1 MFERFTDRS
10 RRVLVLAQ
18 EEARDLNHDF
28 IGTEHILLGLIRE
41 HDGVAAKALDGAG
54 VTYVVVRE
62 KIETITGP
70 GADSSPGS
78 PPFTPRAKKV
88 LERSLREA
96 LQFGH
101 TYIGTEHLLLG
112 LVRESDGSVAVQVL
126 GELDVDPS
134 DLYTKVIELMSGQ
147 GVRDVSDAPSQAPP
161 LNSAALR
168 GVVRAVG
175 RQLRPD
181 LSASAVDDRVAQIAD
196 SLFDQLRKSWAEDS
210 PA

>member
-1 MFERFTDRS
+1 
-10 RRVLVLAQ
+10 
-18 EEARDLNHDF
+18 
-28 IGTEHILLGLIRE
+28 
-41 HDGVAAKALDGAG
+41 
-54 VTYVVVRE
+54 
-62 KIETITGP
+62 
-70 GADSSPGS
+70 
-78 PPFTPRAKKV
+78 